1 MRREDQ
7 ERLLTDLRR
16 RIVRQV
22 GLGCGAGETLDE
34 RIADSIYHEERRLS
48 QERPSRRGRRDA
60 AFFGEVRR
68 QLRGSSAQTQ
78 RDLLE
83 RLIDHYSAEIAG
95 HFDERVYRAVTRA
108 GLPALGALLHASSPK
123 RLLTEFSSLSSLE
136 DVVKIQG
143 HDAQLRRLH
152 ELGTVVLVPTHVSNL
167 DSLVVGYALWRLGL
181 PPFLYGAGLNLFSNP
196 MVGFFLHNL
205 GAYTVDRRKDDPLYR
220 EVLKE
225 YCTLSLEYGYDN
237 IFFPGGTRAR
247 AGAVERKLKLGLLGC
262 GLRAFIHNLQQGKQ
276 SPRVYI
282 VPTTL
287 SMQLV
292 LEAETLI
299 DDFLKEQGKSRYII
313 SDDEFSQPG
322 RVLDFVR
329 QLLSMD
335 SRIYVTIGRAFD
347 PFGNPVDEEGESL
360 DPGGRVIDP
369 AYYTFVDG
377 APTAL
382 PQRDAEYTRELAE
395 KLTESFAAH
404 SLIQSTHL
412 TARAL
417 FDLLRLRHPGTDLLR
432 ILRTRSEDGD
442 FPLSQVYERADA
454 LLTELRVLAQRGSI
468 RLSPL
473 LETAAAEDVI
483 SDGIAH
489 FSTYHKRSAS
499 RRRGDRLLAVDRPLL
514 FYYQNRLEGYRLERS
529 IGLSPALGDD
539 HRSLRGAP

>member
-7 ERLLTDLRR
+7 ERLLADLRR
-16 RIVRQV
+16 RVVQQV
-22 GLGCGAGETLDE
+22 GYGSGVAKLDE
-34 RIADSIYHEERRLS
+34 RIADSVYHEQRRLA
-48 QERPSRRGRRDA
+48 QEPRSRRGRRDA

-68 QLRGSSAQTQ
+68 NLRGSSEQVQ
-78 RDLLE
+78 RELLE
-83 RLIDHYSAEIAG
+83 RIVTHYAAEIAG
-95 HFDERVYRAVTRA
+95 HFDERVYRLVTRA

-123 RLLTEFSSLSSLE
+123 RLLTEFPSLSSLE
-136 DVVKIQG
+136 DVITVQG

-167 DSLVVGYALWRLGL
+167 DSLVIGYALWRLGL

-196 MVGFFLHNL
+196 MVGFFLHHL
-205 GAYTVDRRKDDPLYR
+205 GAYTVDRRKEDPLYR

-225 YCTLSLEYGYDN
+225 YCTLTLEYGYDN

-247 AGAVERKLKLGLLGC
+247 SGGIEKKLKLGLLGC
-262 GLRAFIHNLQQGKQ
+262 GLRAFIHNLQQGRQ
-276 SPRVYI
+276 TPRVYI
-282 VPTTL
+282 VPVTL

-313 SDDEFSQPG
+313 SDDEFTQPR

-335 SRIYVTIGRAFD
+335 SRIYVTVGRAFD
-347 PFGNPVDEEGESL
+347 PFGNAVDEEGESL
-360 DPGGRVIDP
+360 DPAGRMIDP

-377 APTAL
+377 APAAL
-382 PQRDAEYTRELAE
+382 LQRDAEYTRELSN
-395 KLTESFAAH
+395 KITESFATH

-417 FDLLRLRHPGTDLLR
+417 FDLLRLRHQGTAMIR
-432 ILRTRSEDGD
+432 ILRTHGEGGD
-442 FPLSQVYERADA
+442 FPLREVYERADA
-454 LLTELRVLAQRGSI
+454 LLVELRSLARRGAI

-473 LETAAAEDVI
+473 LETGATEDVI
-483 SDGIAH
+483 ADGIAH
-489 FSTYHKRSAS
+489 FSTYHKRAAA
-499 RRRGDRLLAVDRPLL
+499 RRRGDRLFAIDRPLL

-529 IGLSPALGDD
+529 IGLAPTLGDD
-539 HRSLRGAP
+539 HRSLRGTP